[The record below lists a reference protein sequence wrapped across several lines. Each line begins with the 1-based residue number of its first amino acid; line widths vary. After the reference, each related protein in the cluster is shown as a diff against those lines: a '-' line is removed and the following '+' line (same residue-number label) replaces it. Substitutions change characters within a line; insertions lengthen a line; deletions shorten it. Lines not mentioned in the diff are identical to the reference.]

1 MYTYTVIFETRTR
14 AGRPTTI
21 AVLYSILF
29 TELVTS
35 VRLYYYSD
43 VDSSERSLDILYSM
57 GGRHRALQRLR
68 IEEGC
73 VMMVVVV
80 HIKPQWGLIQHKSPL
95 TGRHILVD
103 EPTAVCQSD
112 SLTGLPDQLI
122 ESPTE

>member
-57 GGRHRALQRLR
+57 GGRHRALRRLR

-73 VMMVVVV
+73 VMMVVMV
-80 HIKPQWGLIQHKSPL
+80 HIKSQ
-95 TGRHILVD
+95 
-103 EPTAVCQSD
+103 
-112 SLTGLPDQLI
+112 
-122 ESPTE
+122 